1 MRISTRS
8 YYGLRALTYLAK
20 RKGVLAVR
28 TIAQEEDLPYDYLE
42 KIFQRL
48 KAAGL
53 VKSIKGVEGGY
64 LLSRPAKK
72 ISAGQIFEILEGQ
85 MVSAPCLG
93 FGRLSCSRVS
103 GCSSRD
109 LWQRL
114 ETTINQALG
123 KITLADL
130 AQEAKIS
137 YLVREAKISYLTK

>member
-8 YYGLRALTYLAK
+8 YYGLRALIHLAK
-20 RKGVLAVR
+20 EQRVCAVSR
-28 TIAQEEDLPYDYLE
+28 IAKEENLPYDYLE

-93 FGRLSCSRVS
+93 FGRISCSKAR

-109 LWQRL
+109 LWQKL
-114 ETTINQALG
+114 EETINQALG
-123 KITLADL
+123 SVSLADL
-130 AQEAKIS
+130 I
-137 YLVREAKISYLTK
+137 T